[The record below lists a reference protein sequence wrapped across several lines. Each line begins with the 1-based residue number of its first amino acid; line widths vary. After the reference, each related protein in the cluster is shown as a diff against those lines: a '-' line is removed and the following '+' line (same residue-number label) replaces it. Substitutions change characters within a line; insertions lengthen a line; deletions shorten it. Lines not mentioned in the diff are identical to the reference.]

1 MISHG
6 KQSPDVTEAGDL
18 HELAQAPRGGDVR
31 LGDVH
36 TGALGADK
44 QVAEAVSRIEMN
56 NCQDLLLPLP
66 HEAAFSS
73 CYRDTSLGLDSG
85 IALKKKNI

>member
-6 KQSPDVTEAGDL
+6 EHVISHGEQSPDVTEAGDL

-44 QVAEAVSRIEMN
+44 QVAEAVSRIEMDN
-56 NCQDLLLPLP
+56 KMC
-66 HEAAFSS
+66 S
-73 CYRDTSLGLDSG
+73 R
-85 IALKKKNI
+85 